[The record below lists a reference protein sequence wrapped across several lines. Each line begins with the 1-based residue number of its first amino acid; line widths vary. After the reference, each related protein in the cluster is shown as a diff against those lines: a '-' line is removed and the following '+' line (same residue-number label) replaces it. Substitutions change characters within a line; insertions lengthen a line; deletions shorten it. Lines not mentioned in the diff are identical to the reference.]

1 MLPLIRIVGSC
12 ALVWFALGFTLATL
26 WVHGIGTAVLVWVT
40 MQGLAGLL
48 MPDMPD
54 MPDEGT

>member
-1 MLPLIRIVGSC
+1 MLLLIRILGAC
-12 ALVWFALGFTLATL
+12 ALVWLALGFTLVAL
-26 WVHGIGTAVLVWVT
+26 WVHGIGTAVLTWVT

-54 MPDEGT
+54 EGG